1 MQELLSTWCGS
12 GEVQDTSKAASVQK
26 TEEMPEKHIRNID
39 VFKNLEKK
47 NIFVCLHTHR
57 FYLKT
62 V

>member
-1 MQELLSTWCGS
+1 MKELLSSWSGS

-26 TEEMPEKHIRNID
+26 TGEMPEKHIKNID
-39 VFKNLEKK
+39 IFKNLEK

-57 FYLKT
+57 FYSKT